1 MVNLKRTRDDI
12 LQSVISTV
20 HQRGLTATSLSE
32 LLEKS
37 GASSGSF
44 YNYFHSK
51 DELGHALIDFE
62 WSLLLENVLQPALQS
77 SNDPIAQVIEILN
90 RLEAKNLEEPNCG
103 GCLLGNLV
111 VDLVEQ
117 DQSFRQHLTQ
127 IFDRWEQVIA
137 ETLKQAEEQ
146 LQPNVEPDHLAE
158 QILTVVEGTML
169 MGRLRHDP
177 DRIQRGFQSAR
188 QLVTSAC
195 LKEI

>member
-12 LQSVISTV
+12 LQAVISTV
-20 HQRGLTATSLSE
+20 HKQGLVATSLSE
-32 LLEKS
+32 LLDKS

-62 WSLLLENVLQPALQS
+62 WNLLLENILQPALKS
-77 SNDPIAQVIEILN
+77 SENPIDQVVDILN
-90 RLEAKNLEEPNCG
+90 RLEAKNLEKPNCG
-103 GCLLGNLV
+103 GCLLGNFV

-117 DQSFRQHLTQ
+117 DQSFRHHLTQ

-137 ETLKQAEEQ
+137 ETLGQATDQ
-146 LQPNVEPDHLAE
+146 LQPDIDPDHLAE

-177 DRIQRGFQSAR
+177 DRIRRGFASAR
-188 QLVTSAC
+188 QLIVLAC
-195 LKEI
+195 SPKI

>member
-1 MVNLKRTRDDI
+1 MVNLKRTREDI
-12 LQSVISTV
+12 LQAVIGTV
-20 HQRGLTATSLSE
+20 HQQGLVSTSMSE
-32 LLEKS
+32 LLDKS

-62 WSLLLENVLQPALQS
+62 WNLLLENILQPALQS
-77 SNDPIAQVIEILN
+77 SDNPIDQVFDILN
-90 RLEAKNLEEPNCG
+90 RLEAKNLEKPNCG
-103 GCLLGNLV
+103 GCLLGNFV

-137 ETLKQAEEQ
+137 ETLRDAKDQ
-146 LQPNVEPDHLAE
+146 LQPTVDPARLAE
-158 QILTVVEGTML
+158 QVLTVVEGTML

-177 DRIQRGFQSAR
+177 DRIRRGFANAR
-188 QLVTSAC
+188 QLITMAC
-195 LKEI
+195 APLT